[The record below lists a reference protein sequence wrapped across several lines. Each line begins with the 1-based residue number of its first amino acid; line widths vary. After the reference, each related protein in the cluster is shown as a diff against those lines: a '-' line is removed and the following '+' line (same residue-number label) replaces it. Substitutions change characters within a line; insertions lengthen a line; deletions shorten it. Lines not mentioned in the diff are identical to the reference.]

1 LAIETQELAESAQ
14 QGAKPS
20 PSPPH
25 ELSHAPVEV
34 QAAKLSLAES
44 ARALRRLPLL
54 PLLVIAVFVLISLFG
69 QWLTPVSDNAQ
80 NLRLRFLP
88 PAWLDGG
95 NIEFL
100 LGTDNLGRDLLSR
113 IIVGA
118 RASFIVAI
126 SALAFGSALGSLIG
140 LACGY
145 FGGRLDAFIMRT
157 ADGVMAFPL
166 VLAALLLVAVIGP
179 GVHTVVIAV
188 SLILWARFARLIR
201 SEVLSVRE
209 RDFVKLARIAGA
221 SNLRI
226 MFHHILPNVLNSVVV
241 LLTLQL
247 GFVIIVEATLSF
259 LGAGVPPPTPT
270 WGQMVASGRTYIE
283 TAWWMSLFPGLAIAA
298 VVLSFNLLG
307 DWLRDHLDPKLRQL

>member
-1 LAIETQELAESAQ
+1 MAIE
-14 QGAKPS
+14 S
-20 PSPPH
+20 P
-25 ELSHAPVEV
+25 EQAIAPRTE
-34 QAAKLSLAES
+34 AR
-44 ARALRRLPLL
+44 RALPSAGAMFWRDFWRLPLL
-54 PLLVIAVFVLISLFG
+54 PLLAIVLFVIVSLFG
-69 QWLTPVSDNAQ
+69 DWLTPLPANQQ

-95 NIEFL
+95 NARFL
-100 LGTDNLGRDLLSR
+100 LGTDNLGRDVLSR

-118 RASFIVAI
+118 QASFTVAI
-126 SALAFGSALGSLIG
+126 AALAFGSVMGSLIG
-140 LACGY
+140 LASGY
-145 FGGRLDAFIMRT
+145 FGGRLDTFIMRT
-157 ADGVMAFPL
+157 ADGMMAFPL

-179 GVHTVVIAV
+179 GVYTVVIAA

-221 SNLRI
+221 PALRI
-226 MFHHILPNVLNSVVV
+226 MLVHILPNVLNSVVV

-283 TAWWMSLFPGLAIAA
+283 TAWWISLFPGMAIAA
-298 VVLSFNLLG
+298 VVLSFNLIG
-307 DWLRDHLDPKLRQL
+307 DWLRDHLDPKLRQQ

>member
-1 LAIETQELAESAQ
+1 MAVEMQ
-14 QGAKPS
+14 Q
-20 PSPPH
+20 
-25 ELSHAPVEV
+25 PVAV
-34 QAAKLSLAES
+34 PQPAASLAPMPARRS
-44 ARALRRLPLL
+44 AWRSLRRLPLL
-54 PLLVIAVFVLISLFG
+54 QLFVIALFVFVSIFG
-69 QWLTPVSDNAQ
+69 ESLTPLPHNEQ

-95 NIEFL
+95 DIRYL
-100 LGTDNLGRDLLSR
+100 LGTDNLGRDVLSR

-118 RASFIVAI
+118 RASFIVAMA
-126 SALAFGSALGSLIG
+126 ALAFGSVLGSLIG
-140 LACGY
+140 LVSGY
-145 FGGRLDAFIMRT
+145 FGGRFDAIVMRT
-157 ADGVMAFPL
+157 ADGTMAFPL

-179 GVHTVVIAV
+179 GVHTVVIAA

-209 RDFVKLARIAGA
+209 RDFVTLARIAGA
-221 SNLRI
+221 SSRRI
-226 MFHHILPNVLNSVVV
+226 MLVHILPNVLNSVVV

-270 WGQMVASGRTYIE
+270 WGQMVAGGRTYLE
-283 TAWWMSLFPGLAIAA
+283 TAWWISLFPGLAIAA

>member
-1 LAIETQELAESAQ
+1 MS
-14 QGAKPS
+14 GA
-20 PSPPH
+20 
-25 ELSHAPVEV
+25 V
-34 QAAKLSLAES
+34 QAQATVEKRPPKGAPPARDGLLAS
-44 ARALRRLPLL
+44 LRRLP
-54 PLLVIAVFVLISLFG
+54 VIPTTIIVLFIVISLFG
-69 QWLTPVSDNAQ
+69 EWLTPASAYDQ

-88 PAWLDGG
+88 PSWLEGG
-95 NIEFL
+95 DARFL
-100 LGTDNLGRDLLSR
+100 LGTDNLGRDILSR

-126 SALAFGSALGSLIG
+126 SALTFGSALGSIIG
-140 LACGY
+140 LASGY
-145 FGGRLDAFIMRT
+145 FGGRLDTFIMRT
-157 ADGVMAFPL
+157 ADGMMAFPL

-179 GVHTVVIAV
+179 GVHTVVIAT
-188 SLILWARFARLIR
+188 SLVLWARFARLIR

-221 SNLRI
+221 SSLRI
-226 MFHHILPNVLNSVVV
+226 MFIHILPNVLNSVVV

-270 WGQMVASGRTYIE
+270 WGQMVAAGRTYIE
-283 TAWWMSLFPGLAIAA
+283 TAWWISVFPGLAIAA
-298 VVLSFNLLG
+298 VVLAFNLLG

>member
-1 LAIETQELAESAQ
+1 VSGAVQILTQP
-14 QGAKPS
+14 KD
-20 PSPPH
+20 
-25 ELSHAPVEV
+25 APRSRDGLW
-34 QAAKLSLAES
+34 AT
-44 ARALRRLPLL
+44 LRRLP
-54 PLLVIAVFVLISLFG
+54 VIPTTIIVVFVLISLFG
-69 QWLTPVSDNAQ
+69 EWLTPATAYEQ

-88 PAWLDGG
+88 PSWLEGG
-95 NIEFL
+95 DARFL
-100 LGTDNLGRDLLSR
+100 LGTDNLGRDILSR

-126 SALAFGSALGSLIG
+126 SALTFGSALGSIIG
-140 LACGY
+140 LASGY
-145 FGGRLDAFIMRT
+145 FGGKLDTFIMRA
-157 ADGVMAFPL
+157 ADGMMAFPL

-179 GVHTVVIAV
+179 GVHTVVIAT
-188 SLILWARFARLIR
+188 SLVLWARFARLIR

-221 SNLRI
+221 SHMRI
-226 MFHHILPNVLNSVVV
+226 MFVHILPNVLNSVVV

-270 WGQMVASGRTYIE
+270 WGQMVSAGRTYIE
-283 TAWWMSLFPGLAIAA
+283 TAWWISVFPGLAIAA
-298 VVLSFNLLG
+298 VVLAFNLLG

>member
-1 LAIETQELAESAQ
+1 MT
-14 QGAKPS
+14 GA
-20 PSPPH
+20 
-25 ELSHAPVEV
+25 V
-34 QAAKLSLAES
+34 QAQAAAEKLNPKDAPPSRDGLMAS
-44 ARALRRLPLL
+44 LRRLPVIPTTIILL
-54 PLLVIAVFVLISLFG
+54 FIVISIFG
-69 QWLTPVSDNAQ
+69 EWLTPASAYDQ

-88 PAWLDGG
+88 PAWLEGG
-95 NIEFL
+95 DIRFL
-100 LGTDNLGRDLLSR
+100 LGTDNLGRDILSR

-126 SALAFGSALGSLIG
+126 SALTFGSALGSIIG
-140 LACGY
+140 LASGY
-145 FGGRLDAFIMRT
+145 FGGKLDTFIMRT
-157 ADGVMAFPL
+157 ADGMMAFPL

-179 GVHTVVIAV
+179 GVHTVVIAT
-188 SLILWARFARLIR
+188 SLVLWARFARLIR

-221 SNLRI
+221 SSPRI
-226 MFHHILPNVLNSVVV
+226 MFVHILPNVLNSVVV

-270 WGQMVASGRTYIE
+270 WGQMVAGGRTYIE
-283 TAWWMSLFPGLAIAA
+283 TAWWISVFPGLAIAA
-298 VVLSFNLLG
+298 VVLAFNLLG

>member
-1 LAIETQELAESAQ
+1 VAIEIQEAVTVPQSVSRREFVSSRWTVWQ
-14 QGAKPS
+14 D
-20 PSPPH
+20 
-25 ELSHAPVEV
+25 
-34 QAAKLSLAES
+34 
-44 ARALRRLPLL
+44 LRRLPLL
-54 PLLVIAVFVLISLFG
+54 PIFVVGLFVFVSIFG
-69 QWLTPVSDNAQ
+69 EWLAPLPYNEQS
-80 NLRLRFLP
+80 LRLRFLP

-95 NIEFL
+95 SLHYL
-100 LGTDNLGRDLLSR
+100 LGTDNLGRDVLSR

-118 RASFIVAI
+118 QASFIVAI
-126 SALAFGSALGSLIG
+126 AALAFGSVMGSLIG
-140 LACGY
+140 LASGY
-145 FGGRLDAFIMRT
+145 FGGRFDAFVMRT
-157 ADGVMAFPL
+157 ADGMMSFPL

-179 GVHTVVIAV
+179 GVHTVVIAT
-188 SLILWARFARLIR
+188 SLVLWARFARLIR

-221 SNLRI
+221 SNVRI
-226 MFHHILPNVLNSVVV
+226 MTVHILPNVLNSVVV

-270 WGQMVASGRTYIE
+270 WGQMVAGGRTYIE
-283 TAWWMSLFPGLAIAA
+283 TAWWISLFPGFAIAA

>member
-1 LAIETQELAESAQ
+1 VS
-14 QGAKPS
+14 GA
-20 PSPPH
+20 
-25 ELSHAPVEV
+25 V
-34 QAAKLSLAES
+34 QAQATAEKRQPKGAPPSRDGLLAS
-44 ARALRRLPLL
+44 LRRLP
-54 PLLVIAVFVLISLFG
+54 VIPTTIIVLFIVISLFG
-69 QWLTPVSDNAQ
+69 EWLTPASAYDQ

-88 PAWLDGG
+88 PSWLEGG
-95 NIEFL
+95 DARFL
-100 LGTDNLGRDLLSR
+100 LGTDNLGRDILSR

-126 SALAFGSALGSLIG
+126 SALTFGSAMGSIIG
-140 LACGY
+140 LASGY
-145 FGGRLDAFIMRT
+145 FGGKLDTFIMRT
-157 ADGVMAFPL
+157 ADGMMAFPL

-179 GVHTVVIAV
+179 GVHTVVIAT
-188 SLILWARFARLIR
+188 SLVLWARFARLIR

-221 SNLRI
+221 SSLRI
-226 MFHHILPNVLNSVVV
+226 MFIHILPNVLNSVVV

-270 WGQMVASGRTYIE
+270 WGQMVAGGRTYIE
-283 TAWWMSLFPGLAIAA
+283 TAWWISVFPGLAIAA
-298 VVLSFNLLG
+298 VVLAFNLLG

>member
-1 LAIETQELAESAQ
+1 MS
-14 QGAKPS
+14 GA
-20 PSPPH
+20 
-25 ELSHAPVEV
+25 V
-34 QAAKLSLAES
+34 QAQASAEKRPPKGAPPSRDGLLAS
-44 ARALRRLPLL
+44 LRRLPVI
-54 PLLVIAVFVLISLFG
+54 PTTIIVLVIVISLFG
-69 QWLTPVSDNAQ
+69 EWLTPASAYDQ

-88 PAWLDGG
+88 PAWLEGG
-95 NIEFL
+95 DARFL
-100 LGTDNLGRDLLSR
+100 LGTDNLGRDILSR

-126 SALAFGSALGSLIG
+126 SALTFGSALGSIIG
-140 LACGY
+140 LASGY
-145 FGGRLDAFIMRT
+145 FGGRLDTFIMRT
-157 ADGVMAFPL
+157 ADGMMAFPL

-179 GVHTVVIAV
+179 GVHTVVIAT
-188 SLILWARFARLIR
+188 SLVLWARFARLIR

-221 SNLRI
+221 SSLRI
-226 MFHHILPNVLNSVVV
+226 MFIHILPNVLNSVVV

-270 WGQMVASGRTYIE
+270 WGQMVAGGRTYIE
-283 TAWWMSLFPGLAIAA
+283 TAWWISVFPGLAIAA
-298 VVLSFNLLG
+298 VVLAFNLLG

>member
-1 LAIETQELAESAQ
+1 MSIEIQEPTTA
-14 QGAKPS
+14 PR
-20 PSPPH
+20 P
-25 ELSHAPVEV
+25 LSRRSRWMPW
-34 QAAKLSLAES
+34 QN
-44 ARALRRLPLL
+44 LRRLPLIPLFVIGLFIFISIFGEWLAPL
-54 PLLVIAVFVLISLFG
+54 PFNG
-69 QWLTPVSDNAQ
+69 Q

-95 NIEFL
+95 HIRYF
-100 LGTDNLGRDLLSR
+100 LGTDNLGRDVLSR

-118 RASFIVAI
+118 QASFIVAVA
-126 SALAFGSALGSLIG
+126 ALGFGSLMGSLIG
-140 LACGY
+140 LASGY
-145 FGGRLDAFIMRT
+145 FGGRFDAVVMRT
-157 ADGVMAFPL
+157 VDGMMSFPL

-179 GVHTVVIAV
+179 GVLTVVTAT

-209 RDFVKLARIAGA
+209 RDFVKLSRIAGA
-221 SNLRI
+221 SNIRI
-226 MFHHILPNVLNSVVV
+226 MLVHILPNVLNSVVV

-270 WGQMVASGRTYIE
+270 WGQMVATGRTYIE
-283 TAWWMSLFPGLAIAA
+283 TAWWISLFPGLAIAA

-307 DWLRDHLDPKLRQL
+307 DWLRDHLDPKLRQF

>member
-1 LAIETQELAESAQ
+1 MS
-14 QGAKPS
+14 GA
-20 PSPPH
+20 
-25 ELSHAPVEV
+25 V
-34 QAAKLSLAES
+34 QAQATAEKRQPKSAPPSRDGLLAS
-44 ARALRRLPLL
+44 LRRLPLI
-54 PLLVIAVFVLISLFG
+54 PTTIIVLFIVISLFG
-69 QWLTPVSDNAQ
+69 EWLTPASAYDQ

-88 PAWLDGG
+88 PSWLEGG
-95 NIEFL
+95 DARFL
-100 LGTDNLGRDLLSR
+100 LGTDNLGRDILSR

-126 SALAFGSALGSLIG
+126 SALTFGSAMGSIIG
-140 LACGY
+140 LASGY
-145 FGGRLDAFIMRT
+145 FGGKLDTFIMRT
-157 ADGVMAFPL
+157 ADGMMAFPL

-179 GVHTVVIAV
+179 GVHTVVIAT
-188 SLILWARFARLIR
+188 SLVLWARFARLIR

-221 SNLRI
+221 SSLRI
-226 MFHHILPNVLNSVVV
+226 MFVHILPNVLNSVVV

-270 WGQMVASGRTYIE
+270 WGQMVAGGRTYIE
-283 TAWWMSLFPGLAIAA
+283 TAWWISVFPGLAIAA
-298 VVLSFNLLG
+298 VVLAFNLLG

>member
-1 LAIETQELAESAQ
+1 MS
-14 QGAKPS
+14 GA
-20 PSPPH
+20 
-25 ELSHAPVEV
+25 V
-34 QAAKLSLAES
+34 QAEAVVEKRPPKDAPPSRDGLLAS
-44 ARALRRLPLL
+44 LRRLP
-54 PLLVIAVFVLISLFG
+54 VIPTTIIVLFIVISLFG
-69 QWLTPVSDNAQ
+69 EWLTPASAYDQ

-88 PAWLDGG
+88 PSWLEGG
-95 NIEFL
+95 DARFL
-100 LGTDNLGRDLLSR
+100 LGTDNLGRDILSR

-126 SALAFGSALGSLIG
+126 SALTFGSALGSIIG
-140 LACGY
+140 LASGY
-145 FGGRLDAFIMRT
+145 FGGRLDTFIMRT
-157 ADGVMAFPL
+157 ADGMMAFPL

-179 GVHTVVIAV
+179 GVHTVVIAT
-188 SLILWARFARLIR
+188 SLVLWARFARLIR

-221 SNLRI
+221 SSLRI
-226 MFHHILPNVLNSVVV
+226 MFVHILPNVLNSVVV

-270 WGQMVASGRTYIE
+270 WGQMVAGGRTYIE
-283 TAWWMSLFPGLAIAA
+283 TAWWISVFPGLAIAA
-298 VVLSFNLLG
+298 VVLAFNLLG

>member
-1 LAIETQELAESAQ
+1 MS
-14 QGAKPS
+14 GA
-20 PSPPH
+20 
-25 ELSHAPVEV
+25 V
-34 QAAKLSLAES
+34 QAQATAEKRQPKGAPPSRDGLLAS
-44 ARALRRLPLL
+44 LRRLP
-54 PLLVIAVFVLISLFG
+54 VIPTTIIVLFIVISLFG
-69 QWLTPVSDNAQ
+69 EWLTPASAYDQ

-88 PAWLDGG
+88 PSWLEGG
-95 NIEFL
+95 DARFL
-100 LGTDNLGRDLLSR
+100 LGTDNLGRDILSR

-126 SALAFGSALGSLIG
+126 SALTFGSALGSIIG
-140 LACGY
+140 LASGY
-145 FGGRLDAFIMRT
+145 FGGKLDTFIMRT
-157 ADGVMAFPL
+157 ADGMMAFPL

-179 GVHTVVIAV
+179 GVHTVVIAT
-188 SLILWARFARLIR
+188 SLVLWARFARLIR

-221 SNLRI
+221 SSLRI
-226 MFHHILPNVLNSVVV
+226 MFVHILPNVLNSVVV

-270 WGQMVASGRTYIE
+270 WGQMVAGGRTYIE
-283 TAWWMSLFPGLAIAA
+283 TAWWISVFPGLAIAA
-298 VVLSFNLLG
+298 VVLAFNLLG

>member
-1 LAIETQELAESAQ
+1 VS
-14 QGAKPS
+14 GA
-20 PSPPH
+20 
-25 ELSHAPVEV
+25 V
-34 QAAKLSLAES
+34 QAQASAGKRPPKDAPPSRDGLLAS
-44 ARALRRLPLL
+44 LRRLP
-54 PLLVIAVFVLISLFG
+54 VIPTTIIVLFIVISLFG
-69 QWLTPVSDNAQ
+69 EWLTPASAYDQ

-88 PAWLDGG
+88 PSWLEGG
-95 NIEFL
+95 DARFL
-100 LGTDNLGRDLLSR
+100 LGTDNLGRDILSR

-126 SALAFGSALGSLIG
+126 SALTFGSALGSIIG
-140 LACGY
+140 LASGY
-145 FGGRLDAFIMRT
+145 FGGRLDTFIMRT
-157 ADGVMAFPL
+157 ADGMMAFPL

-179 GVHTVVIAV
+179 GVHTVVIAT
-188 SLILWARFARLIR
+188 SLVLWARFARLIR

-221 SNLRI
+221 SSFRI
-226 MFHHILPNVLNSVVV
+226 MFIHILPNVLNSVVV

-283 TAWWMSLFPGLAIAA
+283 TAWWISVFPGLAIAA
-298 VVLSFNLLG
+298 VVLAFNLLG

>member
-1 LAIETQELAESAQ
+1 MS
-14 QGAKPS
+14 GA
-20 PSPPH
+20 
-25 ELSHAPVEV
+25 V
-34 QAAKLSLAES
+34 QAEATAEKRQPKGAPPS
-44 ARALRRLPLL
+44 RDGLMASLRRLP
-54 PLLVIAVFVLISLFG
+54 VIPTTIIVLFIVISLFG
-69 QWLTPVSDNAQ
+69 EWLTPASAYDQ

-88 PAWLDGG
+88 PSWLEGG
-95 NIEFL
+95 DARFL
-100 LGTDNLGRDLLSR
+100 LGTDNLGRDILSR

-126 SALAFGSALGSLIG
+126 SALTLGSALGSVIG
-140 LACGY
+140 LASGY
-145 FGGRLDAFIMRT
+145 FGGKLDTFIMRT
-157 ADGVMAFPL
+157 ADGMMAFPL

-179 GVHTVVIAV
+179 GVHTVVIAT
-188 SLILWARFARLIR
+188 SLVLWARFARLIR

-221 SNLRI
+221 SSLRI
-226 MFHHILPNVLNSVVV
+226 MFIHILPNVLNSVVV

-270 WGQMVASGRTYIE
+270 WGQMVAAGRTYIE
-283 TAWWMSLFPGLAIAA
+283 TAWWISVFPGLAIAA
-298 VVLSFNLLG
+298 VVLAFNLLG

>member
-1 LAIETQELAESAQ
+1 MAIDIHESANVPQ
-14 QGAKPS
+14 PISRKFA
-20 PSPPH
+20 PPGLMAW
-25 ELSHAPVEV
+25 EN
-34 QAAKLSLAES
+34 
-44 ARALRRLPLL
+44 LRRLSVL
-54 PLLVIAVFVLISLFG
+54 PLLVIGLFVFVSIFG
-69 QWLTPVSDNAQ
+69 KWLAPLPFDEQS
-80 NLRLRFLP
+80 LRLRFLP

-95 NIEFL
+95 NLNYL
-100 LGTDNLGRDLLSR
+100 LGTDNLGRDVLSR

-118 RASFIVAI
+118 QASFIVAI
-126 SALAFGSALGSLIG
+126 AALAFGSVMGSLIG
-140 LACGY
+140 LTAGY
-145 FGGRLDAFIMRT
+145 FGGRIDAFVMRA
-157 ADGVMAFPL
+157 ADGMMSFPL

-179 GVHTVVIAV
+179 GVHTVVIAT

-209 RDFVKLARIAGA
+209 RDFIKLSLIAGA
-221 SNLRI
+221 SNNRI
-226 MFHHILPNVLNSVVV
+226 MFVHILPNVLNSVVV

-283 TAWWMSLFPGLAIAA
+283 TAWWISLFPGFAIAA
-298 VVLSFNLLG
+298 VVLSFNLVG

>member
-1 LAIETQELAESAQ
+1 MT
-14 QGAKPS
+14 G
-20 PSPPH
+20 
-25 ELSHAPVEV
+25 VV
-34 QAAKLSLAES
+34 QAQATAEKLQPRS
-44 ARALRRLPLL
+44 APPPRDGLMASLRRLP
-54 PLLVIAVFVLISLFG
+54 VIPTTIIVLFIVVSLFG
-69 QWLTPVSDNAQ
+69 EWLTPASAYDQ

-88 PAWLDGG
+88 PSWLEGG
-95 NIEFL
+95 DPRFL
-100 LGTDNLGRDLLSR
+100 LGTDNLGRDVLSR

-126 SALAFGSALGSLIG
+126 SALTFGSALGSVIG
-140 LACGY
+140 LASGY
-145 FGGRLDAFIMRT
+145 FGGKLDTFIMRT
-157 ADGVMAFPL
+157 ADGMMAFPL

-179 GVHTVVIAV
+179 GVHTVVIAT
-188 SLILWARFARLIR
+188 SLVLWARFARLIR

-221 SNLRI
+221 SSLRI
-226 MFHHILPNVLNSVVV
+226 MFVHILPNVLNSVVV

-283 TAWWMSLFPGLAIAA
+283 TAWWISVFPGLAIAA
-298 VVLSFNLLG
+298 VVLAFNLLG

>member
-1 LAIETQELAESAQ
+1 M
-14 QGAKPS
+14 
-20 PSPPH
+20 
-25 ELSHAPVEV
+25 
-34 QAAKLSLAES
+34 
-44 ARALRRLPLL
+44 
-54 PLLVIAVFVLISLFG
+54 
-69 QWLTPVSDNAQ
+69 SDSAQ

-88 PAWLDGG
+88 PAWLEGG

-145 FGGRLDAFIMRT
+145 FGGRLDSFLMRT

-226 MFHHILPNVLNSVVV
+226 MLVHILPNVLNSVVV

-283 TAWWMSLFPGLAIAA
+283 TAWWMSLFPGLAIAV

>member
-1 LAIETQELAESAQ
+1 MS
-14 QGAKPS
+14 GA
-20 PSPPH
+20 
-25 ELSHAPVEV
+25 V
-34 QAAKLSLAES
+34 QAQASAEKRPPKGAPPSRDGLLAS
-44 ARALRRLPLL
+44 LRRLP
-54 PLLVIAVFVLISLFG
+54 VIPTTIIVLFIVISLFG
-69 QWLTPVSDNAQ
+69 EWLTPASAYDQ

-88 PAWLDGG
+88 PSWLEGG
-95 NIEFL
+95 DARFL
-100 LGTDNLGRDLLSR
+100 LGTDNLGRDILSR

-126 SALAFGSALGSLIG
+126 SALTFGSALGSIIG
-140 LACGY
+140 LASGY
-145 FGGRLDAFIMRT
+145 FGGRLDTFIMRT
-157 ADGVMAFPL
+157 ADGMMAFPL

-179 GVHTVVIAV
+179 GVHTVVIAT
-188 SLILWARFARLIR
+188 SLVLWARFARLIR

-221 SNLRI
+221 SSLRI
-226 MFHHILPNVLNSVVV
+226 MFVHILPNVLNSVVV

-283 TAWWMSLFPGLAIAA
+283 TAWWISVFPGLAIAA
-298 VVLSFNLLG
+298 VVLAFNLLG